1 MSPDVIL
8 SAMYDELERLLEDE
22 QSFKL
27 RLRIIE
33 KGNNVVKKK
42 EYLRILSRIR
52 KDILEITRHIRFS
65 EKYLL
70 DRRRLGI
77 AV

>member
-33 KGNNVVKKK
+33 KGNNIVKKE
-42 EYLRILSRIR
+42 EYSKILSNIQRN
-52 KDILEITRHIRFS
+52 ILEITKQIQFS
-65 EKYLL
+65 EIYLM

-77 AV
+77 TV

>member
-33 KGNNVVKKK
+33 KGNNVVKKE
-42 EYLRILSRIR
+42 EYLRILSKIR
-52 KDILEITRHIRFS
+52 KDILDITRQIRFS
-65 EKYLL
+65 EFYIS

-77 AV
+77 TV

>member
-8 SAMYDELERLLEDE
+8 SVMYDELERLLEDE
-22 QSFKL
+22 QTFKD
-27 RLRIIE
+27 RIRIIE
-33 KGNNVVKKK
+33 KGTNTTKK
-42 EYLRILSRIR
+42 EEYLQILSNIQR
-52 KDILEITRHIRFS
+52 DILEITRHIQFS

>member
-1 MSPDVIL
+1 MSDVIL

-33 KGNNVVKKK
+33 KGNNVEKKK
-42 EYLRILSRIR
+42 EYLRILSNIQR
-52 KDILEITRHIRFS
+52 DILEITRQIRFS
-65 EKYLL
+65 EFYIS

-77 AV
+77 TV